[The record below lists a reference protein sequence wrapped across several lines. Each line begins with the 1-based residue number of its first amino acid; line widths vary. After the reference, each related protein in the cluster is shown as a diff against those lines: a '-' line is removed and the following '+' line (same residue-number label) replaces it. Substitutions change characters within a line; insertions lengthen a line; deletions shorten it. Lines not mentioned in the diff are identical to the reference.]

1 MNKVFELGHIGN
13 DLELKATSQ
22 ANVSFVSFSLT
33 VKRQFKNAQDE
44 YETDWFTIIA
54 YRNLAENLCKYQS
67 KGSKVLVEGRLQVR
81 TYEVDGQ
88 TKYVTEII
96 AEDITFLDSKKT
108 VVLEN
113 VDTKPEVEIPS
124 GDDTLPF

>member
-1 MNKVFELGHIGN
+1 M
-13 DLELKATSQ
+13 
-22 ANVSFVSFSLT
+22 
-33 VKRQFKNAQDE
+33 
-44 YETDWFTIIA
+44 
-54 YRNLAENLCKYQS
+54 
-67 KGSKVLVEGRLQVR
+67 LVEGRLQVR
-81 TYEVDGQ
+81 SYEVDGQ

-113 VDTKPEVEIPS
+113 VDTKARGEIPS